1 MSCGTSVGFSAVI
14 LLRFVRRLARRWR
27 RVIRAHAACGEQVSA
42 GDDNSCM
49 RSRQQSSNDHE
60 APLPPA
66 PVTCAFGER
75 DFFGGWGIR
84 SLSQREIT

>member
-1 MSCGTSVGFSAVI
+1 MRNKCR
-14 LLRFVRRLARRWR
+14 LLRGYFTSICSPVRRGVGGA
-27 RVIRAHAACGEQVSA
+27 AHAACCGQVSA

-66 PVTCAFGER
+66 PVTCAFGEMG
-75 DFFGGWGIR
+75 FFGGWGIR